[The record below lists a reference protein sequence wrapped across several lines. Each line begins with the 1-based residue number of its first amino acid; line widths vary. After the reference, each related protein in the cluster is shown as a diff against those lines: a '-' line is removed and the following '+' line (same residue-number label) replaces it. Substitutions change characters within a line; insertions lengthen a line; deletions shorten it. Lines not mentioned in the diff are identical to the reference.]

1 MQIFLFTNIGI
12 LGKFLEAK
20 KAQFDYKITK
30 VGNTV
35 KKQSEGL
42 TDFSKDDFATMA
54 FNVVPRLTTISQT

>member
-1 MQIFLFTNIGI
+1 MPNL
-12 LGKFLEAK
+12 
-20 KAQFDYKITK
+20 ITK
-30 VGNTV
+30 LLKLGTLA